1 MRVLVVDDEPIVL
14 ESCRRVI
21 GAEGWAM
28 ISSSS
33 AAEALAVLERISPDL
48 LLIDVKMPVHDGM
61 YLMRRLRDQHPG
73 IPIVVM
79 SGYATGETVK
89 EAEALGAD
97 GTAADLLRAYST
109 FAAGTLTKTASSL
122 SRGRGRY
129 SGEKRGGKGPAA

>member
-21 GAEGWAM
+21 GAEGWEM

-33 AAEALAVLERISPDL
+33 AAEALSVLERIAPDL

-89 EAEALGAD
+89 EAEALGAAFFLPKPFTPD
-97 GTAADLLRAYST
+97 EL
-109 FAAGTLTKTASSL
+109 AGTLRSVTKKTFKA
-122 SRGRGRY
+122 
-129 SGEKRGGKGPAA
+129 

>member
-89 EAEALGAD
+89 EAEALGAAFFLPKPFTPD
-97 GTAADLLRAYST
+97 ELADTLRSVTKKT
-109 FAAGTLTKTASSL
+109 FKA
-122 SRGRGRY
+122 
-129 SGEKRGGKGPAA
+129 

>member
-21 GAEGWAM
+21 GAEGWEM

-33 AAEALAVLERISPDL
+33 AAEALSVLERIAPDL

-61 YLMRRLRDQHPG
+61 YLMRCVREQHPG

-89 EAEALGAD
+89 EAEALGAAFFLPKPFTPD
-97 GTAADLLRAYST
+97 EL
-109 FAAGTLTKTASSL
+109 AGTLRSVTKKTFKA
-122 SRGRGRY
+122 
-129 SGEKRGGKGPAA
+129 

>member
-1 MRVLVVDDEPIVL
+1 
-14 ESCRRVI
+14 
-21 GAEGWAM
+21 M

-89 EAEALGAD
+89 EAEALGAAYFLPKPFTPD
-97 GTAADLLRAYST
+97 ELADTLRSVTKKT
-109 FAAGTLTKTASSL
+109 FKA
-122 SRGRGRY
+122 
-129 SGEKRGGKGPAA
+129 